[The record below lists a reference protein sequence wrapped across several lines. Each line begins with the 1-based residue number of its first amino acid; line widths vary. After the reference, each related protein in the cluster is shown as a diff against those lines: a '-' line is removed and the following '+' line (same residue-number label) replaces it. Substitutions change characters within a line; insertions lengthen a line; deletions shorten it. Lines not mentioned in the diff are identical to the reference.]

1 MTVSVAQAHPSVY
14 RTSTVTPVRP
24 SPISKGPI
32 TRGAITKGTITEAPA
47 TSAEWRLTD
56 RGIAV
61 AMAFAAIILTTA
73 LVVIGLTAVRVTSTD
88 YRAGFAE
95 SQHDQR

>member
-1 MTVSVAQAHPSVY
+1 MTVSVAQAHPSVD

-32 TRGAITKGTITEAPA
+32 TRGTITEAPA
-47 TSAEWRLTD
+47 ASAEWRLTD

-61 AMAFAAIILTTA
+61 AMALAAIILTTA

-88 YRAGFAE
+88 GRAGFAE
-95 SQHDQR
+95 SQYDQR